1 MRNESEPRHNG
12 AVRSLHMEN
21 YFSRAGE
28 SGVVAYEIGRGSIIV
43 KFVGGE
49 KYLYTDRSAG
59 AKNIARM
66 QQLAQAGRGLSTF
79 ISQHVHDR
87 YARKLKSI

>member
-1 MRNESEPRHNG
+1 MQS
-12 AVRSLHMEN
+12 
-21 YFSRAGE
+21 YQSRIGD
-28 SGVVAYEIGRGSIIV
+28 SGVIAYEIGRGSIVV

-59 AKNIARM
+59 AKNIAQM
-66 QQLAQAGRGLSTF
+66 QALAQAGQGLSTF

>member
-1 MRNESEPRHNG
+1 MSEPRRNG
-12 AVRSLHMEN
+12 AVRHHAHMEH
-21 YFSRAGE
+21 YDSKAGE
-28 SGVVAYEIGRGSIIV
+28 SGVVAYEIGRGSIVI

-66 QQLAQAGRGLSTF
+66 QQLAQSGRGLATF

-87 YARKLKSI
+87 YARKLKSA

>member
-1 MRNESEPRHNG
+1 MRTDSEPRRDG
-12 AVRSLHMEN
+12 AVLSPLMER
-21 YFSRAGE
+21 YLSKAGE
-28 SGVVAYEIGRGSIIV
+28 SGVVAYEIGRGSIVI

-49 KYLYTDRSAG
+49 KYLYTDKSAG

-66 QQLAQAGRGLSTF
+66 QQLAQSGRGLATF

-87 YARKLKSI
+87 YARKLKSV

>member
-1 MRNESEPRHNG
+1 MRTDHEPRHNG
-12 AVRSLHMEN
+12 AVRNAHMEN
-21 YFSRAGE
+21 YLSRAGE

-59 AKNIARM
+59 AKNIVRM

-87 YARKLKSI
+87 YARKLKSM

>member
-1 MRNESEPRHNG
+1 MRATSEPRRNG
-12 AVRSLHMEN
+12 AVRSVHMER
-21 YFSRAGE
+21 YFSKAGE
-28 SGVVAYEIGRGSIIV
+28 SGVAAYQIGRGSIVI

-49 KYLYTDRSAG
+49 KYLYTDKSAG

-87 YARKLKSI
+87 YARKLKSA

>member
-1 MRNESEPRHNG
+1 MEHYQSE
-12 AVRSLHMEN
+12 
-21 YFSRAGE
+21 AGE
-28 SGVVAYEIGRGSIIV
+28 SGVVAYEIGRGSIVV

-66 QQLAQAGRGLSTF
+66 QLLAKTGRGLSTF
-79 ISQHVHDR
+79 ISRHVHDK
-87 YARKLKSI
+87 YARKLKSM

>member
-1 MRNESEPRHNG
+1 MRSESEPRRDG
-12 AVRSLHMEN
+12 AVPSPLMER
-21 YFSRAGE
+21 YYSKAGE
-28 SGVVAYEIGRGSIIV
+28 SGVIAYEIGRGSIVI

-49 KYLYTDRSAG
+49 KYLYTDKSAG

-66 QQLAQAGRGLSTF
+66 QELAQSGRGLATF

>member
-1 MRNESEPRHNG
+1 MRNESGPRRND
-12 AVRSLHMEN
+12 AVRDAHMEH
-21 YFSRAGE
+21 YQSKAGE
-28 SGVVAYEIGRGSIIV
+28 SGVVAYEIGRGSITV
-43 KFVGGE
+43 KFIGGE

-66 QQLAQAGRGLSTF
+66 HRLAQTGRGLSTF

-87 YARKLKSI
+87 YARKLKSV